1 MRTDFKLRL
10 GTTSDLDELFDIYM
24 DEKINPF
31 LNFEIMKKEEF
42 RKIFDEL
49 MNSGELFV
57 YECDNTIVAT
67 CIVLRQKRRANH
79 VVSLGTL
86 ATNPKFQRQG
96 IGTKFMRA
104 LINKVKAD
112 GIKRIDL
119 CAEADNPIALNFYK
133 KLGFQLEGILKK
145 YFKRPNENQYID
157 EHMLVLFPDDETI
170 S

>member
-1 MRTDFKLRL
+1 MRSDFKLRL
-10 GTTSDLDELFDIYM
+10 GTISDFDELFDIYM

-49 MNSGELFV
+49 MKSGELFV
-57 YECDNTIVAT
+57 YESDNIIVAT
-67 CIVLRQKRRANH
+67 CIVMRQKRRANH

-86 ATNPKFQRQG
+86 ATHPKFQQQG
-96 IGTKFMRA
+96 VGTQFMQA
-104 LINKVKAD
+104 LINKVKTES
-112 GIKRIDL
+112 IKRIDL
-119 CAEADNPIALNFYK
+119 CAEADNSVALNFYK

-157 EHMLVLFPDDETI
+157 EHMLALLLDDETV